1 MKDQNNNTAQTSKP
15 TLLSRIPFLN
25 LPDLPLVSTTQEEI
39 PIADITN
46 DIVLFKDGGAAL
58 VLETTSLNFGLLSEK
73 EQEAVVYAYAA
84 LLNSLSFS
92 IQILV
97 RSQRKDISN
106 YLTYLAEAA
115 NKITNPKLQTVMS
128 SYRGFISEIVKKRNV
143 LGKRFFIIVPFSPLE
158 LGSKQ
163 SFSAVTKRGALP
175 FPKSYIL
182 KKAQI
187 ALNPKR
193 DHLIRQAGRLSIK
206 LNQLTTN
213 QLIDLYYEYYNP
225 TPPAATKNT

>member
-1 MKDQNNNTAQTSKP
+1 MQDKTVKQQKS
-15 TLLSRIPFLN
+15 LISRIPFLN
-25 LPDLPLVSTTQEEI
+25 LPDLPLVTTTQDEL
-39 PIADITN
+39 PIADIT
-46 DIVLFKDGGAAL
+46 DDLVLFKDGGAA
-58 VLETTSLNFGLLSEK
+58 VVMESTSLNFGLLSEK

-106 YLTYLAEAA
+106 YLTYLADAA
-115 NKITNPKLQTVMS
+115 NKITNPKLTIVMN
-128 SYRGFISEIVKKRNV
+128 SYRTFISEIVKKKNV
-143 LGKRFFIIVPFSPLE
+143 LGKRFFIVVPFSPLE

-187 ALNPKR
+187 ALYPKR
-193 DHLIRQAGRLSIK
+193 DHLMRQAGRLSLK
-206 LNQLTTN
+206 LTQLTTN
-213 QLIDLYYEYYNP
+213 QLIELFYDFYNP
-225 TPPAATKNT
+225 KPPAPTKT